1 MLILTASFVGGA
13 AYHELAFGE
22 VGSLAEYAGEGAN
35 AGLIFVLL
43 MSSLGFYRTSIL
55 LSRGQLRAVGG
66 GWLMA
71 MMTLVG
77 FLFLLKSTASHSR
90 GALISFAILGF
101 VILIGWRTVLALQLR
116 EALAEGQ
123 MTGCRV
129 FLIGNE
135 LARHSPVSLLQDYG
149 AREIGRFS
157 LLPSDSREDLSPRDA
172 EIIEDAI
179 RAARAHQPSKILL
192 AVNWSDERRRELICA
207 RLRLLPIPILLL
219 PDRSTETLLAQ
230 PVLQMGTAA
239 AVELQRAPL
248 SFAELAIKR
257 GFDLILTM
265 LGIIVLLP
273 VFIVSAMAVKLDT
286 AGPVIFRQHRRGFNG
301 RIFTIYK
308 FRTMSVLEDGPALR
322 QAARNDRR
330 ITRVGAFLRRTSIDE
345 LPQLFN
351 VLHGEMSLVG
361 PRPHAIAHDDQY
373 STCIS
378 DYAFRNHVK
387 PGLTGLAQI
396 KGLRGETARVELM
409 ERRVDHDVWYVNHWS
424 VWLDLWIVARTF
436 FAVVTTK
443 NAY

>member
-1 MLILTASFVGGA
+1 
-13 AYHELAFGE
+13 
-22 VGSLAEYAGEGAN
+22 
-35 AGLIFVLL
+35 
-43 MSSLGFYRTSIL
+43 
-55 LSRGQLRAVGG
+55 
-66 GWLMA
+66 

-90 GALISFAILGF
+90 GALVSFAVLGLAVLLGWRAILALRLRDALAKGQMTGYR
-101 VILIGWRTVLALQLR
+101 VILIGD
-116 EALAEGQ
+116 
-123 MTGCRV
+123 
-129 FLIGNE
+129 E
-135 LARHSPVSLLQDYG
+135 LARYSSAGLLQDYG
-149 AREIGRFS
+149 AREIGRFGLS
-157 LLPSDSREDLSPRDA
+157 PFISGSKELSPRDS

-179 RAARAHQPSKILL
+179 RAARAHQPSKVLL
-192 AVNWSDERRRELICA
+192 AMNWSDERRREQVCG
-207 RLRLLPIPILLL
+207 RLRVLPIPILLL
-219 PDRSTETLLAQ
+219 PDQSTETLLAQ
-230 PVLQMGTAA
+230 PVLHMGTAA

-248 SFAELAIKR
+248 SLVELAIKR
-257 GFDLILTM
+257 GFDLILTV
-265 LGIIVLLP
+265 LAIIVLPP
-273 VFIVSAMAVKLDT
+273 VLITVAMAIKLET

-308 FRTMSVLEDGPALR
+308 FRTMTVLEDGPVLR
-322 QAARNDRR
+322 QAERNDRR
-330 ITRVGAFLRRTSIDE
+330 ITRVGAVLRRTSIDE

-351 VLHGEMSLVG
+351 VLRGEMSVVG

-396 KGLRGETARVELM
+396 KGLRGETAKVELM

-424 VWLDLWIVARTF
+424 LWLDLWIVAWTF